1 MTSRRWAREDRSSQA
16 AVAALHA
23 PAMSHPVA
31 DVAALGRRWYSR
43 LGLGDM
49 PALEHE
55 GFRLLWRSQLV
66 SLIGTT
72 MHNAAV
78 LWHVALLAG
87 SGQKALALG
96 MLGLA
101 RAVPLLGLA
110 LIGGIACD
118 RFDRRKVMLVTQ
130 TFLGGLAALLAVLTI
145 TGTASL
151 LWIYVITALK
161 AAATAFDSPARSSLM
176 PRLVPREHLPNAVSL
191 NTTLFQVTSLVG
203 PALTGV
209 MLICA
214 ELSWIYALNALSFV
228 AVIQALARIKPLPCI
243 VSDAPRARGSVF
255 EGLRY
260 IFTNPLVR
268 SSTLLDFFASFFG
281 TATVLLPIF
290 AADVLQ
296 VGSVGFGWLCAAPS
310 VGAVTA
316 SFFLLRLE
324 HRIERRGVLL
334 LWAITG
340 YGIATILFGLS
351 TTFVMALVCLAATGA
366 CDTINMVLRN
376 VIKQLAT
383 PDALRGRMNGAQ
395 ILFAQG
401 GPQLGSLEAGIAAQ
415 ALGAPLAVIGGGL
428 GCLALTA
435 WIAWT
440 SPELRSC
447 GSMAAP
453 AERPPLSRA
462 A

>member
-1 MTSRRWAREDRSSQA
+1 MKTSRRWGRGPYSQA
-16 AVAALHA
+16 VATLHA
-23 PAMSHPVA
+23 PAMSHPVT
-31 DVAALGRRWYSR
+31 DVAALGRRWYAR
-43 LGLGDM
+43 IGLGDM

-55 GFRLLWRSQLV
+55 GFRLLWRAQMV

-78 LWHVALLAG
+78 LWHVAILAE
-87 SGQKALALG
+87 SGHRAIALG
-96 MLGLA
+96 LLGLA

-110 LIGGIACD
+110 LIGGVACD

-130 TFLGGLAALLAVLTI
+130 SVLGGLAALLAILTI

-151 LWIYVITALK
+151 LWLYAITALK

-203 PALTGV
+203 PALTGIL
-209 MLICA
+209 LICSD
-214 ELSWIYALNALSFV
+214 LSWIYALNALSFV
-228 AVIQALARIKPLPCI
+228 AVIQALARIKPLPRI
-243 VSDAPRARGSVF
+243 VSDARVRGSVF
-255 EGLRY
+255 EGLGY
-260 IFTNPLVR
+260 IFANPLVR

-281 TATVLLPIF
+281 SATVLLPIF
-290 AADVLQ
+290 AAEVLQ
-296 VGSVGFGWLCAAPS
+296 VGSVGFGCLCAAPS

-316 SFFLLRLE
+316 SFLLLRLE
-324 HRIERRGVLL
+324 SRIERHGVLL
-334 LWAITG
+334 LWSIGG

-351 TTFVMALVCLAATGA
+351 TTFVMALICLAATGA

-401 GPQLGSLEAGIAAQ
+401 GPQLGELEAGIAAQ
-415 ALGAPLAVIGGGL
+415 AMGAPLSVIGGGL
-428 GCLALTA
+428 GCLAITA
-435 WIAWT
+435 WIAWM
-440 SPELRSC
+440 SPELRRC
-447 GSMAAP
+447 GSMKAPAAAP
-453 AERPPLSRA
+453 AMSRA